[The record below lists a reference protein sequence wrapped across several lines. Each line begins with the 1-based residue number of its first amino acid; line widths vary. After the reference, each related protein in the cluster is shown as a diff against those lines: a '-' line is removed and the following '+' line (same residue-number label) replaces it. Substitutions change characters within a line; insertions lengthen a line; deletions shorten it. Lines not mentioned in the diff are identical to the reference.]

1 MKTTFILAD
10 SCFQIECGFCFKS
23 QAWSAILFRFL
34 SFIDLMYPIFL
45 LLFKMFEVLALPLTY
60 TMLASRVYVI
70 KQTLFYWRKYKSQS
84 EIW

>member
-1 MKTTFILAD
+1 
-10 SCFQIECGFCFKS
+10 
-23 QAWSAILFRFL
+23 
-34 SFIDLMYPIFL
+34 MYPIFL